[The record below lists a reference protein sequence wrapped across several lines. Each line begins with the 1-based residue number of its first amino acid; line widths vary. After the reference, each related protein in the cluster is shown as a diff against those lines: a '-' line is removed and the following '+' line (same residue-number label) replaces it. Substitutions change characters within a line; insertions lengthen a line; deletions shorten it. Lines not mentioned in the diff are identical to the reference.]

1 MKAWFLVEQKRYA
14 HFYLTQKLGVNFAIQ
29 YLSGCILYTKLS
41 SSGYVSF
48 TRSCDT
54 AVYEL

>member
-14 HFYLTQKLGVNFAIQ
+14 HFYLSQKLGVNFAIQ

-41 SSGYVSF
+41 SSGCILF
-48 TRSCDT
+48 AISCDT
-54 AVYEL
+54 VVYEL